1 MEGQKKTL
9 SLLSLIFGI
18 LAFVITFTPISMIA
32 IAFPILG
39 IIFSVIGKKKEG
51 KNGLNKAGFI
61 LSLIALIL
69 WIILIVILGLLL
81 GAMAIGMAAL
91 M

>member
-1 MEGQKKTL
+1 MEEQKKIL

-18 LAFVITFTPISMIA
+18 LSFVISFTPIAIVA

-61 LSLIALIL
+61 LSIIALIF
-69 WIILIVILGLLL
+69 WVIFVVIVGLLL
-81 GAMAIGMAAL
+81 GAMAMAF